1 MWIAEAPG
9 HCFGKFLL
17 LTRSVT
23 KNQGSMEKNYKKFE
37 EKKREGFGDRMFC
50 LPFDY
55 IQLLEDKGDTENVA
69 RG

>member
-1 MWIAEAPG
+1 MISDKKIKEAWKKIAKSLR
-9 HCFGKFLL
+9 GK
-17 LTRSVT
+17 
-23 KNQGSMEKNYKKFE
+23 
-37 EKKREGFGDRMFC
+37 KKREGFGDRKFC